1 MIDHLQ
7 MDSRAPPVF
16 NSYQRNENEEIFPR
30 NGRDESSLKS
40 TDIASELAKNR
51 DIYKYQE
58 IRPPFTYAAL
68 LKQALS
74 EAPSHQMN
82 LNEIYS
88 WFSSNFAYY
97 RNNPHSWKNAV
108 RHNLSLHNIFRRVEN
123 TTGAVWC
130 LTLWNILDNTVM
142 KTIWCI
148 FDIKCFFYFC
158 RNFRPK
164 NHNLTLFNPIPRWKT
179 VNINL
184 SLVLLQKET
193 IFLSNE

>member
-1 MIDHLQ
+1 MGINDIVQRLQRSQCSRDVTNTDFNQKIDFQNQVEKVKKLEGELATEQQRLKAMIDHLQ

-130 LTLWNILDNTVM
+130 LTL
-142 KTIWCI
+142 
-148 FDIKCFFYFC
+148 
-158 RNFRPK
+158 
-164 NHNLTLFNPIPRWKT
+164 
-179 VNINL
+179 
-184 SLVLLQKET
+184 
-193 IFLSNE
+193 